1 MKTLKELRTDYGLT
15 QKELG
20 DLFKVSSRTIQN
32 MEKDST
38 NIKDSLLSKYMSA
51 FNVKYDDIFLGN
63 EYENFVFTND
73 KKKSIILA
81 FKEKTNIL
89 IGGITNE
96 HSRSNEASDG
106 ERNKYKERESRCV
119 WDITN

>member
-15 QKELG
+15 QEELG
-20 DLFKVSSRTIQN
+20 DLFSVSSRTIQN

-63 EYENFVFTND
+63 EYENFVFMNN
-73 KKKSIILA
+73 KKQSIILA
-81 FKEKTNIL
+81 FKEKVTN
-89 IGGITNE
+89 
-96 HSRSNEASDG
+96 
-106 ERNKYKERESRCV
+106 
-119 WDITN
+119 

>member
-38 NIKDSLLSKYMSA
+38 NIKDSKYMSA
-51 FNVKYDDIFLGN
+51 FNVKYDDIF
-63 EYENFVFTND
+63 
-73 KKKSIILA
+73 
-81 FKEKTNIL
+81 
-89 IGGITNE
+89 
-96 HSRSNEASDG
+96 
-106 ERNKYKERESRCV
+106 
-119 WDITN
+119 